1 MEEPVPPSETTLCTS
16 DENAPE
22 VAALSTAYSAL
33 LSDSGNQQDSGNGKQ
48 EEATKNSGKAIDWEW
63 GIPLFL
69 EEDDDSEDLEEWPTN
84 RNEGDD
90 LSEDLEKTSANEAI
104 PDHEATDPITQQE
117 ASQKDPKDSFDP
129 SLKVRCAAIEVD
141 YPISPVAS
149 NRSNEYYYKKL
160 HLDRQRQRS
169 SPRSVTLNYNAV
181 TKQWQNAIDFA
192 IAEIQ
197 KFVPGLLFEK
207 NQSLTANIYLRMVAN
222 GGCYTVGSLRKARRA
237 TDAIKSESL
246 ISLTDNWDPLRLNS
260 TAIHEILHALGF
272 EHEHQRCDAGH
283 YLTVFKKSKKDS
295 QIIPD
300 AYIKPL
306 TPFDKYSI
314 ILYRIGKRFEL
325 SVEQN
330 QQYPENRHLSELDK
344 IALNMIYPPCC
355 RELFYTPKKANN
367 GLYYCERSDV
377 MENHNQPAQPLTA
390 TCGPTSGP
398 NCPACRVL
406 SKPHLGDKWQG
417 RSGFVY
423 CGKKKCGPNV
433 DPPCR
438 ECGDILN
445 YYY

>member
-69 EEDDDSEDLEEWPTN
+69 EEDDDSEDLEEWSTI
-84 RNEGDD
+84 RNEGDE
-90 LSEDLEKTSANEAI
+90 LSEDLEKTSANEAT
-104 PDHEATDPITQQE
+104 PDHKAADPITQQE
-117 ASQKDPKDSFDP
+117 ASQKDPKDSVDP
-129 SLKVRCAAIEVD
+129 SLTVRHAGIEVNS
-141 YPISPVAS
+141 PISPSDMQKRSS
-149 NRSNEYYYKKL
+149 NHYYKKL
-160 HLDRQRQRS
+160 HLDPQRQHS

-181 TKQWQNAIDFA
+181 SKKWKDAINFA

-207 NQSLTANIYLRMVAN
+207 NQSLTANIYLDMGTN
-222 GGCYTVGSLRKARRA
+222 GGCYTDGSLRKPRKAK
-237 TDAIKSESL
+237 DKIQSDSV
-246 ISLTDNWDPLRLNS
+246 ISLTDDWITERLNS

-272 EHEHQRCDAGH
+272 EHEHQRRDAGH

-295 QIIPD
+295 QIIPN

-306 TPFDKYSI
+306 TPFDFYSI
-314 ILYRIGKRFEL
+314 MLYQIGRCFERRDGDKK
-325 SVEQN
+325 N
-330 QQYPENRHLSELDK
+330 QPENRHLSELDK
-344 IALNMIYPPCC
+344 IALNMMYPPPH
-355 RELFYTPKKANN
+355 REFYKPKKGNN
-367 GLYYCERSDV
+367 GMYYCNRLV
-377 MENHNQPAQPLTA
+377 MNNHNQPYPPLTA

-398 NCPACRVL
+398 NCPVCRVL
-406 SKPHLGDKWQG
+406 SKPHNLGDKWQG
-417 RSGFVY
+417 QSGFVY
-423 CGKKKCGPNV
+423 CGKKGCGPDV
-433 DPPCR
+433 DKPCR

-445 YYY
+445 YY